1 VTARFLVVA
10 VFVLAAAAAGDA
22 FRGEPGRVAALERP
36 AVEERATVAPPRLVL
51 GKANRFRAVGP
62 FLNKRVLRAG
72 KEHLPA
78 EAVEAAFPGDVAGP
92 LDISKVAVAPDGT
105 LVLAVYRFPLGRPA
119 VGALQFW
126 RDRRLLS
133 AFEVPTGY
141 FGGGLAFS
149 RDGRLVALFSHDGGL
164 RGVYDRGGR
173 LLSGLPDSFLSV
185 G

>member
-1 VTARFLVVA
+1 MTARILVLA
-10 VFVLAAAAAGDA
+10 VFVLGAAAAGDA
-22 FRGEPGRVAALERP
+22 FRGEPARVATEPPEKAKE
-36 AVEERATVAPPRLVL
+36 AETVPELVW
-51 GKANRFRAVGP
+51 GGANRFRADGP

-78 EAVEAAFPGDVAGP
+78 EAVERAFPVETDGP

-126 RDRRLLS
+126 RGRRLVS

-141 FGGGLAFS
+141 FGGGLAFN
-149 RDGRLVALFSHDGGL
+149 RDGNLVAVFSHDGTL
-164 RGVYDRGGR
+164 RGVYDRSGR
-173 LLSGLPDSFLSV
+173 LLSGLPDSFLEA